1 MLTLK
6 SIKRIFNRNND
17 KTMTIFSFPHATK
30 EQLDE
35 LLKGV
40 GQFGKTCDDVIFS
53 NTDLRDGSTVNLKI
67 KGKRK

>member
-1 MLTLK
+1 MVNFK
-6 SIKRIFNRNND
+6 KIKGFFNKNNN
-17 KTMTIFSFPHATK
+17 KTVTIFSFPHATK

-40 GQFGKTCDDVIFS
+40 GQFGKTGDDVIFS
-53 NTDLRDGSTVNLKI
+53 NTDLRDGSIVNLKI